1 MPTAEKMVN
10 QEKLYNNGKFVKY
23 TTIKDKK
30 FIYTFIK
37 EDCYSNSSN
46 LEAAVNRLVA
56 YEDTVS
62 RSKNYCVY
70 LQKR

>member
-1 MPTAEKMVN
+1 MPTAEKMLN

-23 TTIKDKK
+23 NTIKDKK

-46 LEAAVNRLVA
+46 LEAQSTDLWLMKILFPEVKT
-56 YEDTVS
+56 TVFIY
-62 RSKNYCVY
+62 R
-70 LQKR
+70 

>member
-46 LEAAVNRLVA
+46 LEAAVN
-56 YEDTVS
+56 
-62 RSKNYCVY
+62 
-70 LQKR
+70 

>member
-1 MPTAEKMVN
+1 MPNAEKMVN

-23 TTIKDKK
+23 NTIKDKK

-46 LEAAVNRLVA
+46 LEAAVNRLVLMKILFP
-56 YEDTVS
+56 EVKTTVFIY
-62 RSKNYCVY
+62 R
-70 LQKR
+70 